1 MDHDNKILLEKNG
14 ITIRKITAE
23 EYNIEFSV
31 NHKPDVI
38 NVNIIDLIY
47 ELNPD
52 LFVEIG
58 TENAI
63 VPEPITEPVTEPMSE
78 KTIYILFKHLFT
90 ELGIPQYYY
99 YFSIKQVFESKEKN
113 ASVFTLTPLEKA
125 FAPAN
130 CACIPLKECTIKYI
144 KGHFTIHI
152 ELHDIGLINS
162 STAFFEKMLAM
173 VLYKLLNRLKHF
185 IDNIL

>member
-1 MDHDNKILLEKNG
+1 MEDNEKILLEKNG
-14 ITIRKITAE
+14 IKIRKSTAE

-31 NHKPDVI
+31 SHKPEVI
-38 NVNIIDLIY
+38 NINIIDLLY
-47 ELNPD
+47 KLNTD
-52 LFVEIG
+52 LFVEIES
-58 TENAI
+58 ENVIAL
-63 VPEPITEPVTEPMSE
+63 ESVTTSVPMSE
-78 KTIYILFKHLFT
+78 KTIYLLFKHLFT

-99 YFSIKQVFESKEKN
+99 YFSIKHVFESKEKN
-113 ASVFTLTPLEKA
+113 TSMFTLTPLEKA

-130 CACIPLKECTIKYI
+130 CACIPLKECSIKYI
-144 KGHFTIHI
+144 KGHFNILI
-152 ELHDIGLINS
+152 ELHDIGLINT